1 MSKRK
6 RKLDQILDE
15 RPWDVEIGYLINQ
28 RGFDL
33 DRARTLTVLRWMY
46 WGDLRPL
53 AAAIYETG
61 NNDLPK
67 ITLEKA
73 LLNYL
78 ARMIVEGRLTAQPP
92 SPNKPQQVGK
102 FARDYTAW
110 FLYDE
115 LIKDTTSVEAVR
127 QVAKAL
133 GIGEQSVRNAITYW
147 RKNAK

>member
-1 MSKRK
+1 MRK
-6 RKLDQILDE
+6 DKLDQIFDE
-15 RPWDVEIGYLINQ
+15 QPWDVEIGYLINQ
-28 RGFDL
+28 RDFDL
-33 DRARTLTVLRWMY
+33 DKARTLTVLRWMY

-53 AAAIYETG
+53 AATIYEAG
-61 NNDLPK
+61 DNDLPT

-78 ARMIVEGRLTAQPP
+78 ARMIVEGRITAKPP

-102 FARDYTAW
+102 FARDYAAW
-110 FLYDE
+110 FLYEE
-115 LIKDTTSVEAVR
+115 LIKDTKSAEAIR

-133 GIGEQSVRNAITYW
+133 GIGEQTVRQAITYW

>member
-1 MSKRK
+1 MRK
-6 RKLDQILDE
+6 DKLDQILDQQ
-15 RPWDVEIGYLINQ
+15 PWDVEIGYLINQ

-33 DRARTLTVLRWMY
+33 DKARTLTVLRWMY

-53 AAAIYETG
+53 AATIYEAG
-61 NNDLPK
+61 DNDLPT

-73 LLNYL
+73 LLKYL

-92 SPNKPQQVGK
+92 SRNKPQQVGK

-110 FLYDE
+110 FLYEE
-115 LIKDTTSVEAVR
+115 LIRDTTSAEAIR

-133 GIGEQSVRNAITYW
+133 GIGEQTVRQAITYW

>member
-1 MSKRK
+1 MRK

-15 RPWDVEIGYLINQ
+15 QPWDVEIGYLINQ

-33 DRARTLTVLRWMY
+33 DKARTLTVLRWMY

-53 AAAIYETG
+53 AATIYEAG
-61 NNDLPK
+61 DNDLPT

-78 ARMIVEGRLTAQPP
+78 ARMIVEGRVTVQPP
-92 SPNKPQQVGK
+92 SPGKPEQVGK

-110 FLYDE
+110 FLHEE
-115 LIKDTTSVEAVR
+115 LTKEMSSGEAVR
-127 QVAKAL
+127 RVARAL
-133 GIGEQSVRNAITYW
+133 GISEQTVRQAITYW